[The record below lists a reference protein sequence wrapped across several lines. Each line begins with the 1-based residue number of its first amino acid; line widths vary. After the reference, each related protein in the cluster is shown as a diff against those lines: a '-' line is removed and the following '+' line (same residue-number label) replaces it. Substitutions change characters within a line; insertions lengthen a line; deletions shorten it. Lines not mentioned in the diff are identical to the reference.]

1 MRNKRAVFIWL
12 LLLWSLTGG
21 VTPGQ
26 AQKRQFDEYQVKA
39 VFLYNL
45 TCFVFWPQA
54 AFASLDAPFRIVIY
68 GNDPFGPLLD
78 RVMAN
83 ETVQGRPIVIERV
96 TATVPVPPCQMLFVT
111 AAAQPQAAGQAAAL
125 SGEPVLTVGETPQF
139 ISGGGMINLQTDHNR
154 VQLQINSGAARRAE
168 GGGLILSAKLLR
180 VATLVNSQGE
190 TPP

>member
-1 MRNKRAVFIWL
+1 MRNKRVVIIGL
-12 LLLWSLTGG
+12 LLLWFLTGG

-45 TCFVFWPQA
+45 TCFVSWPQS
-54 AFASLDAPFRIVIY
+54 AFAAQDAPFRIVIY

-96 TATVPVPPCQMLFVT
+96 AATVPVPPCQMLFIT
-111 AAAQPQAAGQAAAL
+111 AAAQPQTADLTAAL

-139 ISGGGMINLQTDHNR
+139 ISGGGMINLQTGHNR
-154 VQLQINSGAARRAE
+154 VQLQINSGAARSAE
-168 GGGLILSAKLLR
+168 QSGLILSAKLLR
-180 VATLVNSQGE
+180 VATLVDPQGE
-190 TPP
+190 TLP